1 MTIHLCN
8 QMAVPLQA
16 WQNKQQ
22 ELTKVITNISITQER
37 KRKKE
42 KNKTKMAGI
51 CLSCKT
57 FKYRLNTSLYLKKFA
72 SLHSQV
78 KEFLSLVFQLFSL
91 NGLVRLLHVD
101 GCFVILELILGCF
114 RLVQRKQ
121 ERKTVVSFTTYGF
134 LSSH

>member
-1 MTIHLCN
+1 MT
-8 QMAVPLQA
+8 
-16 WQNKQQ
+16 
-22 ELTKVITNISITQER
+22 
-37 KRKKE
+37 
-42 KNKTKMAGI
+42 GI

-78 KEFLSLVFQLFSL
+78 KEFLSLVSQLFSL
-91 NGLVRLLHVD
+91 YGLVRLLHVD
-101 GCFVILELILGCF
+101 GCFVILELILGRF

-134 LSSH
+134 LSSRPKPRRLAHISFIINRLIHSLGNFLHQNLGLPMMGEQCARYKSKM